1 MPENALYHVSTD
13 THSGQRSF
21 GQRSFGQN
29 PARNNFCRLIAVFL
43 LGTGQTTLLI
53 SLPAI
58 LEETGIGYGVLSTM
72 VALGTGLFIVSAP
85 IWGRISDRYGRIPV
99 IISGTAGIALSF
111 LMLTLSI
118 QGVVSDV
125 LNQQQAI
132 FLMFSARIVYGLLAS
147 GLYPAVQAWVIDDSS
162 PSNRARMLSRITASI
177 NVGRLSGPLVPAIF
191 ISWGSAFPI
200 GVVSLLAMVLFILLV
215 ILPVVSVRHDK
226 MSAASN
232 GNVRLLGLMTETWPL
247 LLLACSVTTLF
258 GFLQY
263 LAGPRLHLIVHDGV
277 TTTRLLSILMML
289 AALSTIIAHLV
300 AARWVQRNLVMA
312 LKCGSV
318 LLLIGSMFMVTGER
332 LFWLASGL
340 TISAA
345 SVALLT
351 PAYTALASAQAS
363 SQQGALTGMLTMI
376 HTIGYTLGALLA
388 GTMNSNGWQQELV
401 GVLVASISLMI
412 TFLWVDHKH
421 GKSLCLRFK

>member
-1 MPENALYHVSTD
+1 M
-13 THSGQRSF
+13 
-21 GQRSFGQN
+21 
-29 PARNNFCRLIAVFL
+29 IAVFL

-58 LEETGIGYGVLSTM
+58 LEETGIGYGVLSVM
-72 VALGTGLFIVSAP
+72 VALGTGLFILSAP
-85 IWGRISDRYGRIPV
+85 IWGRISDNYGRIPV
-99 IISGTAGIALSF
+99 IISGTVGIALSF
-111 LMLTLSI
+111 LMLALSI
-118 QGVVSDV
+118 QGVVSGV

-132 FLMFSARIVYGLLAS
+132 FLMFSARIIYGLLAS
-147 GLYPAVQAWVIDDSS
+147 GLYPAVQAWVIDDSARV
-162 PSNRARMLSRITASI
+162 NRARMLSRITAGI
-177 NVGRLSGPLVPAIF
+177 NVGRLSGPLVPALLIG
-191 ISWGSAFPI
+191 WGSAFPL
-200 GVVSLLAMVLFILLV
+200 GAVSLLAMVFLIMLV

-226 MSAASN
+226 VSGGRN
-232 GNVRLLGLMTETWPL
+232 GYVRLLMAETWPL

-318 LLLIGSMFMVTGER
+318 LLLIGTMFMVTGKN
-332 LFWLASGL
+332 LFWLASGM

-363 SQQGALTGMLTMI
+363 RQQGALTGMLTMI

-388 GTMNSNGWQQELV
+388 GTINSNGWQQELV
-401 GVLVASISLMI
+401 GVLVASVSLMI
-412 TFLWVDHKH
+412 TFLWVDHEH

>member
-1 MPENALYHVSTD
+1 MPENALFPDSRD
-13 THSGQRSF
+13 TNSGQHSAP
-21 GQRSFGQN
+21 N
-29 PARNNFCRLIAVFL
+29 DFCRLIAVFL

-58 LEETGIGYGVLSTM
+58 LAETGIGYGVLSVM

-85 IWGRISDRYGRIPV
+85 IWGRISDIYGRIHV
-99 IISGTAGIALSF
+99 VISGIVGIALSF
-111 LMLTLSI
+111 LILTLSI
-118 QGVVSDV
+118 QGVVSGV
-125 LNQQQAI
+125 LDQQQAI
-132 FLMFSARIVYGLLAS
+132 FLMFSARIIYGLLAS
-147 GLYPAVQAWVIDDSS
+147 GLYPAVQAWVIDDSD

-177 NVGRLSGPLVPAIF
+177 NVGRLSGPLVPALLIG
-191 ISWGSAFPI
+191 WGSAFPI
-200 GVVSLLAMVLFILLV
+200 GVVSLLAMVLLTMLV

-226 MSAASN
+226 VSGASN
-232 GNVRLLGLMTETWPL
+232 DNRHFLGLLAETWPL

-263 LAGPRLHLIVHDGV
+263 LAGPRLYLIVHDGI

-289 AALSTIIAHLV
+289 AALSTVIAHLV
-300 AARWVQRNLVMA
+300 AAQWIQRNLVMA
-312 LKCGSV
+312 LKFGSV
-318 LLLIGSMFMVTGER
+318 MLLIGSMFMVIGES

-351 PAYTALASAQAS
+351 PAYTTLASGQAK
-363 SQQGALTGMLTMI
+363 SQQGALTGMFSMI

-388 GTMNSNGWQQELV
+388 GLTGTMNGWQLELV
-401 GVLVASISLMI
+401 GVLVASVSLMI
-412 TFLWVDHKH
+412 TFLWVDHEH

>member
-1 MPENALYHVSTD
+1 MPENALYPVSTD
-13 THSGQRSF
+13 TNSGQHSF
-21 GQRSFGQN
+21 GQRSG
-29 PARNNFCRLIAVFL
+29 RNNFCRLIAVFL

-58 LEETGIGYGVLSTM
+58 LEETGIGYGVLSVM

-85 IWGRISDRYGRIPV
+85 IWGRISDSYGRLPV
-99 IISGTAGIALSF
+99 VVSGIAGIALSF
-111 LMLTLSI
+111 LILTLSI
-118 QGVVSDV
+118 QGVVSGV

-132 FLMFSARIVYGLLAS
+132 FLMFSARIIYGLLAS
-147 GLYPAVQAWVIDDSS
+147 GLYPAVQAWAIDDSDR
-162 PSNRARMLSRITASI
+162 SNRARMLSRITASI
-177 NVGRLSGPLVPAIF
+177 NVGRLSGPLVPALLIG
-191 ISWGSAFPI
+191 WGSAFPL
-200 GVVSLLAMVLFILLV
+200 GVISLLAMVLLTMLV

-226 MSAASN
+226 VSGTGN
-232 GNVRLLGLMTETWPL
+232 GNVRLLMAETWPL

-263 LAGPRLHLIVHDGV
+263 LAGPRLQPIVDDGV

-300 AARWVQRNLVMA
+300 VARWVQRNLVMA

-318 LLLIGSMFMVTGER
+318 LLLIGTMFMVTGEN

-351 PAYTALASAQAS
+351 PAYTTLASGQAKR
-363 SQQGALTGMLTMI
+363 QQGALTGMLSMI

-388 GTMNSNGWQQELV
+388 GLTGTINGWQLELV
-401 GVLVASISLMI
+401 GVLVASVSLMI
-412 TFLWVDHKH
+412 TFLWVDHEH